1 MARWQW
7 YLQLAR
13 ASNLPTVWTNA
24 LAAWALAGGGWNP
37 LAWLWLALAGSL
49 LYAGGC
55 TLNDAFDAAWDREHR
70 PERAIPS
77 GALSAREVWLV
88 GSLELL
94 GGLAV
99 LVQFG
104 WSVLASGAGVVV
116 AILLYDWLHKKSPWA
131 VLLMG
136 WCRAQWVL
144 TAGWAAAGKPSA
156 SVLFY
161 ASALLTYIV
170 VISLSARRESLVSHK
185 VHAWERAQLQE
196 KIKDRAGD
204 QTIPIPNPA
213 LRWFRRIFSTVFV
226 GLVMVGAFAFRPLA
240 DALSYFLLM
249 ILFIV
254 HFEII
259 SQAMLLKGR
268 AGIGTFVARA
278 LAGIVLLD
286 AAFAC
291 LAWGW
296 SGLWLLCFWPLC
308 LLLQRRIAAT

>member
-1 MARWQW
+1 MPNRFTW
-7 YLQLAR
+7 YLSLAR
-13 ASNLPTVWTNA
+13 ASNLPTIWTNA
-24 LAAWALAGGGWNP
+24 IAAWALAGGGWNL

-99 LVQFG
+99 LVHFG
-104 WSVLASGAGVVV
+104 WLAVASGAGVVV

-131 VLLMG
+131 VVCMG

-144 TAGWAAAGKPSA
+144 TAAWAAALKIEPLVA
-156 SVLFY
+156 FY
-161 ASALLTYIV
+161 ALTLFVFILT
-170 VISLSARRESLVSHK
+170 ISLIARRESLTGAAVGN
-185 VHAWERAQLQE
+185 RAETWLV
-196 KIKDRAGD
+196 
-204 QTIPIPNPA
+204 
-213 LRWFRRIFSTVFV
+213 RILDNAQSVFV
-226 GLVMVGAFAFRPLA
+226 LFVVLKSLDRGLV
-240 DALSYFLLM
+240 Y
-249 ILFIV
+249 
-254 HFEII
+254 
-259 SQAMLLKGR
+259 LKGLLALLAY
-268 AGIGTFVARA
+268 AGFRLWCYLAAQPMKTHGKAAIGNFVARA

-296 SGLWLLCFWPLC
+296 SGLWLVVCWPLC